1 IPIDT
6 FVDYGAPVQ
15 TASEV
20 VATFNA
26 YEAVRRTRRHLI
38 AAAGDRLPLRAGD
51 VEVNVVAADGARLP
65 APLDGGGESHPAGA
79 DAERR
84 QINRTENPR
93 SIALRVRFG
102 AFRFFDPGDLDP
114 NTLA

>member
-1 IPIDT
+1 GGRDPDRIMAAVGDARLSRLDYLVITHFHEDHVGGAAGLAGRIPIDT

-51 VEVNVVAADGARLP
+51 VEVNVVAADGVRLP
-65 APLDGGGESHPAGA
+65 APLDGGG
-79 DAERR
+79 D
-84 QINRTENPR
+84 
-93 SIALRVRFG
+93 
-102 AFRFFDPGDLDP
+102 
-114 NTLA
+114 